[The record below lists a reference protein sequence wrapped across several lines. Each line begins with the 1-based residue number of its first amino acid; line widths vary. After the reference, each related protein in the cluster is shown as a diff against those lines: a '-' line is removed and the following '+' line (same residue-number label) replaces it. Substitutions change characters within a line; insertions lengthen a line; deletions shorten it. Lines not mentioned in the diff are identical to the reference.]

1 MKKDFSDEVYSMLKE
16 NNLLSSLTEEE
27 KKDIDLYV
35 QQIFKKLQQISEIKQ
50 KKEYYKNVH
59 KVFSKII
66 NEKLD
71 V

>member
-50 KKEYYKNVH
+50 KKEYYKNIH

>member
-27 KKDIDLYV
+27 KKDINLYV